1 MGPDGFARVLSP
13 GENGLNFIQCA
24 DDGCATKS
32 TSSFPYDGYSGY
44 ATGISLAV
52 AADGVPSMEI
62 GSWIGDTQSV
72 DYIRCTNADCS
83 GYSDQTVPGTW
94 GNPYESSLVLGT
106 DGATRMIAQAS
117 DGTVNHVK
125 ERVPK
130 YFGPTGADPTD
141 GGCGTGAGGEFFTVH
156 YTVLDQDGSPMAA
169 SGITPQEHV
178 TRNGQPQPGWHNFS
192 TPETTFSDGKFDDD
206 PVGTCFGPPKPT
218 TNLCVSVNQSFQA
231 LYRKNTYPIDTTVS
245 RQDCN
250 NGISVTVD
258 DNPSAYNNTFTQ
270 GTTQ

>member
-1 MGPDGFARVLSP
+1 MDVQMGPDGFARVLSH

-32 TSSFPYDGYSGY
+32 TGSFPYDGYSGY

-94 GNPYESSLVLGT
+94 GNPYEISMVLGT
-106 DGATRMIAQAS
+106 DGAARMIAQAS
-117 DGTVNHVK
+117 DGTV
-125 ERVPK
+125 
-130 YFGPTGADPTD
+130 
-141 GGCGTGAGGEFFTVH
+141 
-156 YTVLDQDGSPMAA
+156 
-169 SGITPQEHV
+169 
-178 TRNGQPQPGWHNFS
+178 
-192 TPETTFSDGKFDDD
+192 
-206 PVGTCFGPPKPT
+206 
-218 TNLCVSVNQSFQA
+218 
-231 LYRKNTYPIDTTVS
+231 S
-245 RQDCN
+245 RQDCKN
-250 NGISVTVD
+250 SISVTVD